1 MTALSLALCG
11 FLPDDLLAPEGKG
24 AWTFVLAGGMGSSSK
39 QNEPVVDVQYNA
51 IGTPAST
58 KQQGV
63 SGLAVGGF
71 FLNGLPPCPA
81 SHVYSRVA
89 QVYPVSTEHA
99 PSIMLRAAVA
109 TEHSSRQIGYPLLAL
124 TIMAAPAYKRRRA
137 KNAPFPASRLQEE
150 ALSSRTGR
158 QAP

>member
-11 FLPDDLLAPEGKG
+11 FLPDDLLASEGKG
-24 AWTFVLAGGMGSSSK
+24 EWTFALARGMGSK
-39 QNEPVVDVQYNA
+39 QNEPVADVQYKA

-58 KQQGV
+58 QQQGV

-71 FLNGLPPCPA
+71 FPNGRPPCPA

-89 QVYPVSTEHA
+89 QIYPVSTEHA

-150 ALSSRTGR
+150 ALSSRRGR
-158 QAP
+158 QAQ